1 MSSEHA
7 NAHGARWLVA
17 AGWLD
22 FAAAALH
29 VACILGGAA
38 WYRFV
43 GAGEEIA
50 VAVER
55 GALWPHVMTLG
66 IAAMLAVWG
75 AYAWSGAG
83 RIRRLVLLRP
93 ALVAIT
99 AIYLARAV
107 IFVPLHLRNPQ
118 LTQPVMIW
126 SSLIVLIFGLV
137 HLIGLVMC
145 WRALGQPKTVL
156 SVS

>member
-1 MSSEHA
+1 MSEASS
-7 NAHGARWLVA
+7 RSRIDWLSI
-17 AGWLD
+17 AGWLN
-22 FAAAALH
+22 FAAALLH
-29 VACILGGAA
+29 VACVVGGAE

-50 VAVER
+50 GAVEG

-66 IAAMLAVWG
+66 IAAMLALWG

-83 RIRRLVLLRP
+83 RIRRLPLLRT

-99 AIYLARAV
+99 AIYLFRAL

-118 LTQPVMIW
+118 LTEPVMVW
-126 SSLIVLIFGLV
+126 SSAIVLVFGLV
-137 HLIGLVMC
+137 HSAGLAQR
-145 WRALGQPKTVL
+145 WKALRPAPGRI